1 MVAMVIITL
10 TCSVISELAASSRQL
25 WSFAR
30 DGGLP
35 LSSAISKVRMPR
47 PFDPTRELILVIG
60 TEGLEYPNQRRLPV
74 LDDHN
79 LAVTHQHRLN
89 GCVER
94 DGVRHS
100 HSVYGIVYHHNWLR
114 ADETHSRRTSSATPL
129 SLGRY
134 GMAINAASLV
144 FLTPLFLFAF
154 FPLATPVT
162 PSEWLTA

>member
-129 SLGRY
+129 VSWSLWHGHKRCVTRLLD
-134 GMAINAASLV
+134 AAVSVCVLPACYARD
-144 FLTPLFLFAF
+144 TK
-154 FPLATPVT
+154 
-162 PSEWLTA
+162 